1 MLIAT
6 HSFIHPL
13 IPFTNICSSYRINS
27 FIQSFIVSPLFF
39 FFFCV
44 LFVCNSFFCYYFCF
58 CFSFYHSFMGFNSRD
73 TNHKYLLVVASVAG
87 VVAVQFCSLIFVLLL
102 LLFFFL
108 FNFTRLFY
116 NSCYLEVL
124 ILPLLYLKQEPG
136 QPTITTNLLK
146 PHLILIIWLYRI
158 EFLLYRRLF
167 VCLCAYFIENIGII
181 FLVFFSSF
189 ILWLLFAESMHE
201 IWNNC
206 IQIYL
211 FMPVKSI
218 IFYHKH

>member
-1 MLIAT
+1 MQHI
-6 HSFIHPL
+6 HSFIHWFHLPIFVHRIVSIHSFNRLLSPPFFSFFFVFYLFVILFSVIIFVFVFHFIIPL
-13 IPFTNICSSYRINS
+13 WDLTQEIQIINICWW
-27 FIQSFIVSPLFF
+27 
-39 FFFCV
+39 
-44 LFVCNSFFCYYFCF
+44 
-58 CFSFYHSFMGFNSRD
+58 
-73 TNHKYLLVVASVAG
+73 LLV
-87 VVAVQFCSLIFVLLL
+87 LLVLLL
-102 LLFFFL
+102 FSFVPLYLFCCCCCCFFL